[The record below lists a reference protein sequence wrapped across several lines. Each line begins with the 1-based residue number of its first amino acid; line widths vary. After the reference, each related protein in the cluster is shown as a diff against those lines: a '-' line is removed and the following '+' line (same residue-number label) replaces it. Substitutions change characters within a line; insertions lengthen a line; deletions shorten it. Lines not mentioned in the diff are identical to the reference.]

1 MFWYA
6 QERGDTATGKKMPTQ
21 KEDLGIYPPLQP
33 YVESPDAVGVMEWN
47 EKQADIEEGFEQME
61 SVHVDVSTGEP
72 ALVFYYPESEAEEM
86 PTDDTEG

>member
-1 MFWYA
+1 
-6 QERGDTATGKKMPTQ
+6 
-21 KEDLGIYPPLQP
+21 
-33 YVESPDAVGVMEWN
+33 MEWN